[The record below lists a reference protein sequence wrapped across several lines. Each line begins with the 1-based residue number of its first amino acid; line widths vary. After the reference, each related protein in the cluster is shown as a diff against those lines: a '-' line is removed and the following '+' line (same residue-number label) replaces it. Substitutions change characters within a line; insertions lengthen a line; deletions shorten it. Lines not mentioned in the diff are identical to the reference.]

1 MIVHVHSAYTPSNP
15 EATRRHAIAQSTW
28 PVAGWDLRCVTD
40 AELPRLFREKGRPLP
55 YIRDLFNVATASLSN
70 SDIVVFTNAD
80 IGVATNARFRIAE
93 ALQFN
98 DATYAFRRDFYHRVE
113 SPIADA
119 DIGTGRHYPGSDL
132 FAFRAGWWRA
142 WRDDYP
148 DLLLAREAWDACLR
162 VLIEQTN
169 PNKPVSLPDIIWHER
184 HDNGWENAAIRYSLP
199 GQVHN
204 LRLAYV
210 WLTLR
215 GLRPESFGIR
225 RL

>member
-1 MIVHVHSAYTPSNP
+1 MIVHVHSAYTPKDD
-15 EATRRHAIAQSTW
+15 ETRRRQAVAQASW
-28 PVAGWDLRCVTD
+28 PATGWQERPITD
-40 AELPRLFREKGRPLP
+40 PSLPRLFREKGVPIP
-55 YIRDLFNVATASLSN
+55 YIRDLFDAGTYGLGD

-80 IGVATNARFRIAE
+80 IGVASNARFRIAE

-142 WRDDYP
+142 WRNDYP

-162 VLIEQTN
+162 ILIEQTN
-169 PNKPVSLPDIIWHER
+169 PNKPVSLPDLIWHER
-184 HDNGWENAAIRYSLP
+184 HNNGWEGAGLRYTLP
-199 GQVHN
+199 GQVYN
-204 LRLAYV
+204 LRLAYL
-210 WLTLR
+210 WITLR
-215 GLRPESFGIR
+215 KLNPAAFGIR
-225 RL
+225 SA